1 MKTVMTEKQGYA
13 GEWSA
18 AASRE
23 GFPGTLAKSVLEG
36 GAGREEEESECPL
49 AKETTVPRDP
59 A

>member
-1 MKTVMTEKQGYA
+1 MKIVLTEKQGYA

-36 GAGREEEESECPL
+36 GAGREEEERECPL
-49 AKETTVPRDP
+49 AKQTTVP
-59 A
+59 

>member
-1 MKTVMTEKQGYA
+1 MKIVLTETQCYT

-36 GAGREEEESECPL
+36 GAGREEGERECPL
-49 AKETTVPRDP
+49 AKETTGP
-59 A
+59 